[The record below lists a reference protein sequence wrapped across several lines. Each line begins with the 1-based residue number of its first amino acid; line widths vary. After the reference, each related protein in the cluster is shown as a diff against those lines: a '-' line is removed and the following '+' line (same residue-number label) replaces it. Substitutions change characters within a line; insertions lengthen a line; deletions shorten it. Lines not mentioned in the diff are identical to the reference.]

1 MKKDNQKS
9 SDKTLRDQ
17 SPDSPLSMLKSIP
30 RFRKR
35 WFNVFFT
42 IIVIMIASAAMLL
55 IYGLA
60 FMLYRTGAIPALSF
74 PHFSLILL
82 VFAVSTVV
90 IIALIAF
97 LWGRI
102 PLSPLNRLI
111 DAMHRLSLG
120 DYSVRLR
127 DSRIHIF
134 NELNHSFNKL
144 ATELGNTEML
154 SSDFVN
160 NFSHEFKTPIMSI
173 KGFAGLLRRPDISD
187 AQKEEYA
194 SIIESES
201 ERLAS
206 MATNVLDLTRLENL
220 TILSDVK
227 RLNLSEQ
234 VRTCILLLE
243 NRIESKSIDLHA
255 EFDEYY
261 VNGSDEL
268 LRRVWINILDNA
280 VKYSPDGATLDV
292 SVSQSSDV
300 CLVSIHNTGSFIPEE
315 SRDHIFSKFYQSDRS
330 HASTGCGLGLAIAKR
345 IVTLHRGAIKVES
358 SVEDGT
364 TFNIYLPVM

>member
-1 MKKDNQKS
+1 MKKDNKKKS
-9 SDKTLRDQ
+9 RELPS
-17 SPDSPLSMLKSIP
+17 DSPIVMLKSIP

-42 IIVIMIASAAMLL
+42 VIVILIATTAMLL
-55 IYGLA
+55 VYGLA

-82 VFAVSTVV
+82 VFAISTVV
-90 IIALIAF
+90 IIAIIAF

-134 NELNHSFNKL
+134 NELNHSFNKM
-144 ATELGNTEML
+144 AEELGNTEML

-160 NFSHEFKTPIMSI
+160 NFSHEFKTPITSI
-173 KGFAGLLRRPDISD
+173 KGFAGLLRRPDISEE
-187 AQKEEYA
+187 QKLEYA

-206 MATNVLDLTRLENL
+206 MATDVLDLTRLEKL
-220 TILSDVK
+220 SAPSDVRK
-227 RLNLSEQ
+227 LNLSEQ
-234 VRTCILLLE
+234 VRTCVLLLE
-243 NRIESKSIDLHA
+243 NKIEGKHMDLRA
-255 EFDEYY
+255 DFDEYY

-280 VKYSPDGATLDV
+280 VKYAPDGASLDV

-300 CLVSIHNTGSFIPEE
+300 CLVSIRNSGSFIPEE
-315 SRDHIFSKFYQSDRS
+315 ERDRIFAKFYQTDRS
-330 HASTGCGLGLAIAKR
+330 HASTGCGLGLPIVKR
-345 IVTLHRGAIKVES
+345 IVALHRGAIKVES
-358 SVEDGT
+358 SLEEGT
-364 TFNIYLPVM
+364 TFNVYLPVT

>member
-1 MKKDNQKS
+1 MSKIHSKEGGETRLNVLKK
-9 SDKTLRDQ
+9 
-17 SPDSPLSMLKSIP
+17 IP
-30 RFRKR
+30 RVRKR

-42 IIVIMIASAAMLL
+42 IIVIMITTMAMLL

-60 FMLYRTGAIPALSF
+60 FMLYKIGAIPALSF
-74 PHFSLILL
+74 PHVSIIMLI
-82 VFAVSTVV
+82 FAVSTVV
-90 IIALIAF
+90 VIAIIAF

-134 NELNHSFNKL
+134 NELNHSFNKM
-144 ATELGNTEML
+144 AEELGNTEML

-173 KGFAGLLRRPDISD
+173 KGFASLLRRPDISD
-187 AQKEEYA
+187 AQKQEYV

-220 TILSDVK
+220 TILNDTVD
-227 RLNLSEQ
+227 LNLSEQ

-243 NRIESKSIDLHA
+243 NKIESKSLDLHA

-261 VNGSDEL
+261 INGSDEL
-268 LRRVWINILDNA
+268 LRRVWINIIDNA
-280 VKYSPDGATLDV
+280 VKYAPEGATLDV
-292 SVSQSSDV
+292 SVSQSSYV
-300 CLVSIHNTGSFIPEE
+300 CLVSVHNSCSFIPENQRE
-315 SRDHIFSKFYQSDRS
+315 RIFSKFYQSDRS

-345 IVTLHRGAIKVES
+345 IVTLHRGAINVES
-358 SVEDGT
+358 SPEVGT
-364 TFNIYLPVM
+364 TFNVYLPVT